1 MTTFITKLAYQLIP
15 GDQVQLASH
24 PDLQASATEERTHS
38 PVEIAGRVIDGLISI
53 RLVDM
58 EPVLLGAND
67 VLKLKV
73 PAILEF
79 PHRLLLSENAADE
92 RLDVGFAFSGSI
104 VRDNLVSEGNTF
116 SHPLDIYGLNPDNHK
131 ALIDFNKA
139 IDEAVEDAINAFALR
154 IQNHVGCTD
163 GGFAGQVFSHDARVH
178 QVRNALIEYA
188 VLEVNFNKQSVQR
201 EQDTPTPAT
210 DRPDR

>member
-53 RLVDM
+53 RFVDM

-79 PHRLLLSENAADE
+79 PHRLLLTESDEVE
-92 RLDVGFAFSGSI
+92 RLDVGFAFNGTI

-116 SHPLDIYGLNPDNHK
+116 SHPLEIYGLNPENQQ
-131 ALIDFNKA
+131 ALVDFNKT
-139 IDEAVEDAINAFALR
+139 IDAAVEDAINAFALR

-188 VLEVNFNKQSVQR
+188 VLEVSFTKNSVQT
-201 EQDTPTPAT
+201 ESSS
-210 DRPDR
+210 

>member
-1 MTTFITKLAYQLIP
+1 MTTFITKQAYQLIP

-79 PHRLLLSENAADE
+79 PHRLLLTENDADE
-92 RLDVGFAFSGSI
+92 RLDVGFAFRDSI

-116 SHPLDIYGLNPDNHK
+116 SHPLDIYGLTPENHK
-131 ALIDFNKA
+131 ALVDFNKA
-139 IDEAVEDAINAFALR
+139 IDDAVEDAIPDRFGFMVLVDGRKHLR
-154 IQNHVGCTD
+154 VNPVLSAAAACSDTPQKPPH
-163 GGFAGQVFSHDARVH
+163 GGFFFA
-178 QVRNALIEYA
+178 
-188 VLEVNFNKQSVQR
+188 
-201 EQDTPTPAT
+201 
-210 DRPDR
+210 

>member
-1 MTTFITKLAYQLIP
+1 MTTFITKQAYQLIP

-79 PHRLLLSENAADE
+79 PHRLLLTENDADE
-92 RLDVGFAFSGSI
+92 RLDVGFAFRDSI

-116 SHPLDIYGLNPDNHK
+116 SHPLDIYGLTPENHK
-131 ALIDFNKA
+131 ALVDFNKA
-139 IDEAVEDAINAFALR
+139 IDDAVEDAINAFAL
-154 IQNHVGCTD
+154 
-163 GGFAGQVFSHDARVH
+163 FAGQIFSHDARVH

-188 VLEVNFNKQSVQR
+188 VLEVGFTKNTVQT
-201 EQDTPTPAT
+201 ESSS
-210 DRPDR
+210 

>member
-1 MTTFITKLAYQLIP
+1 MTTFITKQAYQLIP

-53 RLVDM
+53 RFVDM
-58 EPVLLGAND
+58 EPFLLGAND

-79 PHRLLLSENAADE
+79 PHRLLLSENDADE
-92 RLDVGFAFSGSI
+92 RLDVGFAFNGSI
-104 VRDNLVSEGNTF
+104 VRGNLVSEGNTF
-116 SHPLDIYGLNPDNHK
+116 SHPLDIYGLTPENHN
-131 ALIDFNKA
+131 ALVDFNKA
-139 IDEAVEDAINAFALR
+139 IDDAVEDAINAFALR

-163 GGFAGQVFSHDARVH
+163 GGFAGQIFSHDARVH

-188 VLEVNFNKQSVQR
+188 VLEVGFTKNSVQT
-201 EQDTPTPAT
+201 ESSS
-210 DRPDR
+210 

>member
-1 MTTFITKLAYQLIP
+1 MTTFITKQAYQLNP
-15 GDQVQLASH
+15 GDHVQLASH

-38 PVEIAGRVIDGLISI
+38 PVEIAGRVIDGLVSI
-53 RLVDM
+53 RFVDM

-79 PHRLLLSENAADE
+79 PHRLLLSESDADE
-92 RLDVGFAFSGSI
+92 RLDVGFAFNDSI

-116 SHPLDIYGLNPDNHK
+116 SHPLDIYGLTPENHQ
-131 ALIDFNKA
+131 ALIDFNRT

-178 QVRNALIEYA
+178 KVRNALIEYA
-188 VLEVNFNKQSVQR
+188 VLEVSFTKNTVQT
-201 EQDTPTPAT
+201 ESSS
-210 DRPDR
+210 